1 MRNGW
6 TFPHG
11 RFLQQSEI
19 DRSEQAMVLGRIASE
34 HLFGVGFDPTGHTV
48 KLWNQPFRVIG
59 VLDSRSW
66 TTPPTVGDDQFDA
79 AYVPVSTIHRLLN
92 LSKLNTITVTT
103 ASAGDTT
110 RIAALIAM
118 LLRKRHGIG
127 EGRADDFTVR
137 TLAQQALGVGL
148 PPQLA
153 LAVSGNLRN
162 VDQLTIEKLSASLQR
177 ANGTMLALLTGVATV
192 SLLVGGVGIMNLL
205 LLSVTQRTREVG
217 VRIALGARRSDVAT
231 QFVLESVLLSMVGGV
246 LGIAC
251 GALAAGALERFF
263 NWTTAISPGSV
274 ALAVGVAALLGVVF
288 GVYPA
293 RRATLLDP
301 IEALK
306 HE

>member
-1 MRNGW
+1 
-6 TFPHG
+6 
-11 RFLQQSEI
+11 
-19 DRSEQAMVLGRIASE
+19 V
-34 HLFGVGFDPTGHTV
+34 V
-48 KLWNQPFRVIG
+48 G

-66 TTPPTVGDDQFDA
+66 ATPPTVGDDQFDA
-79 AYVPVSTIHRLLN
+79 AYVPVSTVHRLLN
-92 LSKLNTITVTT
+92 LSKLNTITVAT

-110 RIAALIAM
+110 RIAAQIAL
-118 LLRKRHGIG
+118 LLRKRHRIG
-127 EGRADDFTVR
+127 ESMADDFTVR
-137 TLAQQALGVGL
+137 TQAQQALGMGL

-162 VDQLTIEKLSASLQR
+162 VDQITIEKLSSSLQR

-231 QFVLESVLLSMVGGV
+231 QFVLESVLLSVAGGV

-263 NWTTAISPGSV
+263 NWSTAISPGSV
-274 ALAVGVAALLGVVF
+274 VLAVGVAALLGVVF